1 MTFKIYNSLTNKV
14 EEFKSVKPG
23 IARMYN
29 CGPTVYSTAHIGNFR
44 SNMIAEL
51 IRRVLIHNGYK
62 VIQVMNITDVGHL
75 TDDGDDGED
84 KLEVAA
90 KKEKKHPLEIAKYYT
105 QIFLNDWKTLHMLEP
120 EFRPKATETVKEM
133 IEVVKVLLEKGH
145 AYISGGN
152 VYYNI
157 TTFPEYGKLSG
168 NTLDKLS
175 NNRVDPDPNK
185 KNPQDF
191 VLWFANSKYENHIL
205 KWDSPWGEGYPGWH
219 IECSSMSASLL
230 TDAFKDGKFNP
241 DKFETID
248 IHTGGEDNRFPHH
261 ECEIA
266 QTEGATDKKY
276 VNYWLHVRHLVIEG
290 QKMSK
295 SLGNFYTV
303 QQLIDEGF
311 SWRSIRYLLMSTHYR
326 SPLNFTKEGLRAA
339 QKNLDRIDELLLK
352 LDKIKEEK
360 IFNEPLELDLE
371 KTVLEIEEAFND
383 DLNISGALGA
393 LFEFIKKANIN
404 LENKTIG
411 KKQAEIIKNKIL
423 GLNKLFGFM
432 DPSILEK
439 KELEPEVVD
448 LLEER
453 KKARAEKNW
462 ELSDQIRDKLK
473 TMGIEVIDTKEGQDW
488 KKIN

>member
-1 MTFKIYNSLTNKV
+1 MTFKIYNSLTNKI
-14 EEFKSVKPG
+14 EEFKSVKPD

-44 SNMIAEL
+44 SNIIAEL

-105 QIFLNDWKTLHMLEP
+105 NIFLNDWKTLHMLEP
-120 EFRPKATETVKEM
+120 EFRPKATETVSEM
-133 IEVVKVLLEKGH
+133 IEVIKVLLEKGH
-145 AYISGGN
+145 AYIAGGN
-152 VYYNI
+152 VYYDI
-157 TTFPEYGKLSG
+157 TSFPEYGKLSG

-185 KNPQDF
+185 RNPQDF

-219 IECSSMSASLL
+219 MECSTMSASLL
-230 TDAFKDGKFNP
+230 TDAFKDGKFEP
-241 DKFETID
+241 EKFETID

-266 QTEGATDKKY
+266 QTEGATNKKY
-276 VNYWLHVRHLVIEG
+276 VNYWLHVRHLIVEG

-295 SLGNFYTV
+295 SLGNFYTI

-311 SWRSIRYLLMSTHYR
+311 SWRAIRYLLTSTHYR

-339 QKNLDRIDELLLK
+339 QKNIDRIDDLLK
-352 LDKIKEEK
+352 RLDKIRGDKQ
-360 IFNEPLELDLE
+360 FYEPINLDLE
-371 KTVLEIEEAFND
+371 KMLLEVEESFND
-383 DLNISGALGA
+383 DLNVSGALGA
-393 LFEFIKKANIN
+393 LFEFIKKI
-404 LENKTIG
+404 NKTLEQELIG
-411 KKQAEIIKNKIL
+411 REQAQLIKEKIFSL
-423 GLNKLFGFM
+423 DDLFGFF
-432 DPSILEK
+432 DKTILEEK
-439 KELEPEVVD
+439 SLDDELVN
-448 LLEER
+448 LLEQR
-453 KKARAEKNW
+453 KKAREEKNW
-462 ELSDQIRDKLK
+462 SESDRLRDLLRTKGL
-473 TMGIEVIDTKEGQDW
+473 EVRDTPNGQEW
-488 KKIN
+488 TLTQ